1 MKKKYLGKTIGSLLI
16 VLLMMPLGHALMI
29 LMEHFLEPTTLHY
42 SAFLMGFVGL
52 VITIAGVFVKGDTRQ
67 TCFGLA
73 GALLFWT
80 GWVEFLFAYFAQRFG
95 VHCDL
100 VGNGVVQTVTEYV
113 NGVGVNHTFTID
125 GTPLE
130 EFSRADL
137 KAIRGSRPEYLIMP
151 ATFGMWMMF
160 VVMYTFCTR
169 TGCMFI
175 RWVQRYCGI
184 NEKVELRPMAYHP
197 SVVMFME
204 WNIMMWGLYMLLMFC
219 YDPVFLGDH
228 HPVTYAIAAICL
240 IGSAL
245 MFKKQLYIK
254 SWGRNLRMAYATVIV
269 FWTFVEV
276 VARNGLFKEIWVD
289 PMNHVVEM
297 SAVLA
302 IFVVLIVGSW
312 MYNVK
317 DAEADAKLLA

>member
-1 MKKKYLGKTIGSLLI
+1 
-16 VLLMMPLGHALMI
+16 
-29 LMEHFLEPTTLHY
+29 
-42 SAFLMGFVGL
+42 
-52 VITIAGVFVKGDTRQ
+52 
-67 TCFGLA
+67 
-73 GALLFWT
+73 
-80 GWVEFLFAYFAQRFG
+80 
-95 VHCDL
+95 
-100 VGNGVVQTVTEYV
+100 
-113 NGVGVNHTFTID
+113 
-125 GTPLE
+125 
-130 EFSRADL
+130 
-137 KAIRGSRPEYLIMP
+137 
-151 ATFGMWMMF
+151 
-160 VVMYTFCTR
+160 
-169 TGCMFI
+169 
-175 RWVQRYCGI
+175 
-184 NEKVELRPMAYHP
+184 MAYHP
-197 SVVMFME
+197 SIVMFME

-228 HPVTYAIAAICL
+228 HPVTYAVAAICL

-254 SWGRNLRMAYATVIV
+254 QWGRNLRMAYATVIV

-302 IFVVLIVGSW
+302 IFVALIVGSW

>member
-1 MKKKYLGKTIGSLLI
+1 
-16 VLLMMPLGHALMI
+16 
-29 LMEHFLEPTTLHY
+29 
-42 SAFLMGFVGL
+42 
-52 VITIAGVFVKGDTRQ
+52 
-67 TCFGLA
+67 
-73 GALLFWT
+73 
-80 GWVEFLFAYFAQRFG
+80 
-95 VHCDL
+95 
-100 VGNGVVQTVTEYV
+100 
-113 NGVGVNHTFTID
+113 
-125 GTPLE
+125 
-130 EFSRADL
+130 
-137 KAIRGSRPEYLIMP
+137 
-151 ATFGMWMMF
+151 
-160 VVMYTFCTR
+160 
-169 TGCMFI
+169 
-175 RWVQRYCGI
+175 
-184 NEKVELRPMAYHP
+184 MAYHP
-197 SVVMFME
+197 SIVMFME

-228 HPVTYAIAAICL
+228 HPVTYAVAVICL

-302 IFVVLIVGSW
+302 IFVVLIVGCW

>member
-1 MKKKYLGKTIGSLLI
+1 
-16 VLLMMPLGHALMI
+16 
-29 LMEHFLEPTTLHY
+29 
-42 SAFLMGFVGL
+42 
-52 VITIAGVFVKGDTRQ
+52 
-67 TCFGLA
+67 
-73 GALLFWT
+73 
-80 GWVEFLFAYFAQRFG
+80 
-95 VHCDL
+95 
-100 VGNGVVQTVTEYV
+100 
-113 NGVGVNHTFTID
+113 
-125 GTPLE
+125 
-130 EFSRADL
+130 
-137 KAIRGSRPEYLIMP
+137 
-151 ATFGMWMMF
+151 
-160 VVMYTFCTR
+160 
-169 TGCMFI
+169 
-175 RWVQRYCGI
+175 
-184 NEKVELRPMAYHP
+184 MAYHP
-197 SVVMFME
+197 SIVMFME

-240 IGSAL
+240 FGSVL

-254 SWGRNLRMAYATVIV
+254 QWGRNLRMAYATVIV

-302 IFVVLIVGSW
+302 IFVVLIGGCW